1 MLKQLSTDVQDIVE
15 NAVEGEFSNEP
26 YVGTLENDGVGIA
39 PYHDQEDAVGQ
50 ELAAEVEQL
59 EQDIID
65 GTITVESENSPQ
77 A

>member
-1 MLKQLSTDVQDIVE
+1 M
-15 NAVEGEFSNEP
+15 
-26 YVGTLENDGVGIA
+26 GIA
-39 PYHDQEDAVGQ
+39 PYHDQQAAVGE

-59 EQDIID
+59 RQDIVD